1 MLNPK
6 LEPNDHVI
14 LLMMPDEPGMLPGL
28 KGVVRSK
35 SVVFGIEQYDVK
47 WENGRTLALLS
58 DADTWMLDK
67 NFKRKIKESMDPLTS
82 NIDAFKNFNM
92 GFLVKFLMVLRESG
106 IVNMFGA
113 PPYLWMG
120 RDRIYSK
127 HKYDPIT
134 EDNEKYEELL
144 DLADE
149 AQSKM
154 IQGVVKVLESQ
165 NKEVDAASINHYLRK
180 YSQKIW
186 DVYVYRMGSQ

>member
-28 KGVVRSK
+28 KGVVIRK
-35 SVVFGIEQYDVK
+35 SVVFGVEQYDVQ
-47 WENGRTLALLS
+47 WENGRTLAILS

-82 NIDAFKNFNM
+82 NLDAFNNFNM

-120 RDRIYSK
+120 RDRIESK
-127 HKYDPIT
+127 HKYDPIA

-144 DLADE
+144 DLANE

-154 IQGVVKVLESQ
+154 IQGVMKVLESQ
-165 NKEVDAASINHYLRK
+165 NKEVDIPSINHYLRK
-180 YSQKIW
+180 YSQKIL
-186 DVYVYRMGSQ
+186 DVYKYRMGSQ